1 MTKCLQVSKRF
12 RIFVLVK
19 GNASEDRSDNP
30 LDPNIPMVVVY
41 TASRAFGRN
50 GIDPNTELILNTY
63 PSVEGGYNAVM
74 DIVSATEKFVPST
87 GHDTIFLNNGFIV
100 NVYRTT
106 ESGEKRYVHT
116 YSTQTLYER
125 SLKGK
130 PIDFTVSFKICTSD
144 MPCQYVGS
152 VPNTGIR

>member
-1 MTKCLQVSKRF
+1 
-12 RIFVLVK
+12 
-19 GNASEDRSDNP
+19 
-30 LDPNIPMVVVY
+30 MVVVY
-41 TASRAFGRN
+41 TASRAIGRN

-74 DIVSATEKFVPST
+74 DIVSSMEKFVPST

-130 PIDFTVSFKICTSD
+130 PIDFTVLAVHLHNIQKRTDKDREELNRMWEESERRE
-144 MPCQYVGS
+144 G
-152 VPNTGIR
+152 